1 MSFSQGRSQLGL
13 ISRIVLK
20 GEISVQW
27 VRQLIKAGKPG
38 DALDH
43 VVFEF
48 PLEEYRNMLKVLHIV
63 NMCTADDPVKWPRML
78 EVMKFFRD
86 PEVSPNNSTS
96 TAFSL

>member
-1 MSFSQGRSQLGL
+1 M
-13 ISRIVLK
+13 
-20 GEISVQW
+20 QW

-43 VVFEF
+43 ACCCEF

-63 NMCTADDPVKWPRML
+63 NMCTADDPVKWPCML

-96 TAFSL
+96 TDFSL